1 MKVGRAG
8 LEVLDWVGLEAIM
21 CVKLSAS
28 RPRFG
33 APAEPP
39 SLTRRY
45 VFHVGLPLPR
55 PPLAHPCLLSLPPH
69 LPPVLVDQFHALLFE
84 RLLVPQL
91 LVGTRPFF
99 AAAAAGVLSAVILD
113 IGNRNEGSEISVVHE
128 NQVVEGATMRLPLDE
143 GVLDDWAALK
153 LLEEDPELPR
163 KISPTQELGPGQLA
177 TALRTMVASLKAGD
191 VIGFASPAF
200 EGHRDEAAAGDDGEL
215 DIAKA
220 LVEGKVDKIVGRK
233 KGKKGAEGETE
244 EDGDFVTVPHPF
256 NTAAE
261 ALRIGPAR
269 HRYLEPLFLP
279 HLVAGLAPSASP
291 AAALLGL
298 QEYEGR
304 EVIHAGVQ
312 EMIGAVVQ
320 QVDDP
325 EERRAIWEAVVIMSA
340 GKVANNKGESRWR
353 CSTDASLT
361 TPTLGA
367 ALGPTLIPLLTPFT
381 IDPESGSETQPKV
394 LRYARTPEYFS
405 EYKERGGELGC
416 FLGGCIMAKLLI
428 GDLQSRLFMV
438 RGASFLLA
446 RRQLRLTSPC
456 SPRSTTPRTGQR
468 FTGCWTSMCSLW
480 FSRLYCK
487 LFKRTSASS
496 SSAQRSS
503 AGESGAQ

>member
-1 MKVGRAG
+1 MVVRDELLVILDLNAGVIRGGVGVHDLIRAPQIEVSTSCGRRPSTAPYKIDDYVVGHLWTAAHNAGEQLEVVETMSVGRTG
-8 LEVLDWVGLEAIM
+8 LEVKDWVGLEAIM
-21 CVKLSAS
+21 
-28 RPRFG
+28 
-33 APAEPP
+33 
-39 SLTRRY
+39 RY

-91 LVGTRPFF
+91 LVATRPFF

-143 GVLDDWAALK
+143 GVLDDWTALK
-153 LLEEDPELPR
+153 LLEEDPDLPR
-163 KISPTQELGPGQLA
+163 KISPEQELGPGQLA
-177 TALRTMVASLKAGD
+177 GALRSVVASLKAGD

-200 EGHRDEAAAGDDGEL
+200 AATKEEAAAEDGEL

-220 LVEGKVDKIVGRK
+220 LVEGKVKDIVSKK
-233 KGKKGAEGETE
+233 KGKKGADGEDE
-244 EDGDFVTVPHPF
+244 GDFVEVPHPL

-279 HLVAGLAPSASP
+279 HLLAGLAPSASP

-298 QEYEGR
+298 GEYEGR
-304 EVIHAGVQ
+304 EVLHAGVQ
-312 EMIGAVVQ
+312 EMIGTVVE
-320 QVDDP
+320 QVDDL
-325 EERRAIWEAVVIMSA
+325 EERRAVWEAVVIMSA
-340 GKVANNKGESRWR
+340 GKVANNK
-353 CSTDASLT
+353 
-361 TPTLGA
+361 
-367 ALGPTLIPLLTPFT
+367 ALGPTLIPLLKPFT
-381 IDPESGSETQPKV
+381 IDPESGSESQPKT

-428 GDLQSRLFMV
+428 GDLQSRLFMSKV
-438 RGASFLLA
+438 DYTSFGPSFYRLLDKY
-446 RRQLRLTSPC
+446 S
-456 SPRSTTPRTGQR
+456 
-468 FTGCWTSMCSLW
+468 
-480 FSRLYCK
+480 
-487 LFKRTSASS
+487 
-496 SSAQRSS
+496 
-503 AGESGAQ
+503 